1 MNVGPDPRL
10 RSNSLHELKGHILL
24 VGGGKMGSALLEGW
38 LALGM
43 GADKLAVIE
52 PHPLSRITAVRDR
65 GLQLNPPRP
74 FGPEI
79 GALLLAVK
87 PQVAPEV
94 MPALQPFVGNDTVV
108 VSIMAGRWVC

>member
-43 GADKLAVIE
+43 AADKLAVIE
-52 PHPLSRITAVRDR
+52 PQPSPEITALTDP
-65 GLQLNPPRP
+65 GLHLNPPRP
-74 FGPEI
+74 FAPQTHPLVLPVTPQAPPES
-79 GALLLAVK
+79 L
-87 PQVAPEV
+87 PP
-94 MPALQPFVGNDTVV
+94 LQP
-108 VSIMAGRWVC
+108 